1 MQVLDVSIDDR
12 EWLEG
17 MWSTHADRIFAYA
30 VRRIGPQHAED
41 VVADTF
47 VVAWRHRTQRPQ
59 RELPWLYGVARRVIR
74 DRYRAQDRWMKLRQ
88 RIDMDRSL
96 PGDAVAEQ
104 ASGAIAANHAL
115 AALDETD
122 RETLLLVSWE
132 GLDAREASAAMGITP
147 AAFRMRLA
155 RARRRL
161 TSQMRTVGLD
171 PSELPTSTDGGT
183 NGV

>member
-1 MQVLDVSIDDR
+1 
-12 EWLEG
+12 
-17 MWSTHADRIFAYA
+17 
-30 VRRIGPQHAED
+30 
-41 VVADTF
+41 
-47 VVAWRHRTQRPQ
+47 
-59 RELPWLYGVARRVIR
+59 
-74 DRYRAQDRWMKLRQ
+74 MKLRQ

-132 GLDAREASAAMGITP
+132 GLGAREASAAMGITP